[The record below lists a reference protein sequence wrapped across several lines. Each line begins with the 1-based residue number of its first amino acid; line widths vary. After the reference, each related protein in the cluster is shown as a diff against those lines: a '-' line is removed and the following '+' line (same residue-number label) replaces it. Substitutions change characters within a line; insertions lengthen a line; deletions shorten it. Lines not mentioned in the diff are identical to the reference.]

1 MDYHQHTV
9 PAGPPLV
16 AVPAPSHPLTHHQL
30 HQLQTL
36 VQAEDSTSSRWS
48 QYQQL
53 WRHHHMQHINGKKR
67 HTVYPKGM
75 TKGLPEIILLMSI
88 TENSRYFDIF
98 GERIFSDFN

>member
-48 QYQQL
+48 QYHQL
-53 WRHHHMQHINGKKR
+53 LRHHHMQHINGRKTR
-67 HTVYPKGM
+67 VLGVCFYLVCDSL
-75 TKGLPEIILLMSI
+75 GLVWGIILGVTL
-88 TENSRYFDIF
+88 
-98 GERIFSDFN
+98 

>member
-53 WRHHHMQHINGKKR
+53 WRHHHMQHINDVLQCVTNKKSKYKTGKCSSNK
-67 HTVYPKGM
+67 Y
-75 TKGLPEIILLMSI
+75 E
-88 TENSRYFDIF
+88 
-98 GERIFSDFN
+98 